1 MKENVVRLGP
11 ALAREEYVKTLEK
24 VIKGYRLLAGVCT
37 QCGGKHAYPGA
48 IYCGAGCTARS
59 EAHEPIRF
67 KDIEKE

>member
-1 MKENVVRLGP
+1 MSDDKKAESTSPGYI
-11 ALAREEYVKTLEK
+11 ATLEK

-59 EAHEPIRF
+59 EAHGPLMF
-67 KDIEKE
+67 KDMEKGAG